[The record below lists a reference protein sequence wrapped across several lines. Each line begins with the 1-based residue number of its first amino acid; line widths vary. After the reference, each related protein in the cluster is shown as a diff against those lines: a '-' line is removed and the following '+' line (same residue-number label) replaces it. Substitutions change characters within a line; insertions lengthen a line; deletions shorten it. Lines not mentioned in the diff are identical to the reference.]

1 MTRGSGPTVNGAV
14 LSQYIGSIG
23 ERFKV
28 LVFAAFQLLTL
39 HLSADRALSLS
50 VATQVG
56 SLRMLAYM

>member
-1 MTRGSGPTVNGAV
+1 MTRGAGPTASGIV
-14 LSQYIGSIG
+14 LSQHTGNIG
-23 ERFKV
+23 ERLKV

-39 HLSADRALSLS
+39 NLSADRVLSLS